1 MARLTGPKLPPLLAE
16 HSPPVQVL
24 LAVVVPAA
32 FGALTG
38 WVLGVSEPLYWV
50 LSAIGV
56 LGGVGGGFDHVGARA
71 GALRGLLAGSLFGG
85 FILIAHE
92 LTGEPAK
99 AHLPEPAILLVVVTT
114 VLGVALHALGGSLR
128 ARVDPRAAPRPSR

>member
-1 MARLTGPKLPPLLAE
+1 MAPATRRRLPPLLAE
-16 HSPPVQVL
+16 HPWPVRFL
-24 LAVVVPAA
+24 LAVVVPAG
-32 FGALTG
+32 FGAITG
-38 WVLGVSEPLYWV
+38 YVLGVSEPVYWV

-56 LGGVGGGFDHVGARA
+56 LGGVGGGFDHLGARA

-114 VLGVALHALGGSLR
+114 VLGAALHALGGSIR
-128 ARVDPRAAPRPSR
+128 ARVERGGPRPSP